1 MITCKQVATLLT
13 SGEVEGRDAWG
24 RLEVRFHLWMCK
36 NCSRL
41 ARQMVQIH
49 QAGRKLRSMFE
60 SENPSNGDPTGME
73 AKILKRLQAPPP
85 AEQNNR

>member
-13 SGEVEGRDAWG
+13 SGEVERQGVWA

-49 QAGRKLRSMFE
+49 HAGRKLRSMFE
-60 SENPSNGDPTGME
+60 SEKPVTGDPTGME
-73 AKILKRLQAPPP
+73 ARLLKKLQAPPP
-85 AEQNNR
+85 AEQNNP

>member
-1 MITCKQVATLLT
+1 MITCKQVATLMT
-13 SGEVEGRDAWG
+13 SGVVERQGVWA

-41 ARQMVQIH
+41 ARQMVQIQH
-49 QAGRKLRSMFE
+49 AGRKLRSMFE
-60 SENPSNGDPTGME
+60 SEKPADDPADME
-73 AKILKRLQAPPP
+73 ARILKKLQAPPP